1 MGKKI
6 ISTENAPEAVGTYS
20 QAVSFENFI
29 FTSGQ
34 IPINPMSGKIIN
46 GTFKDRVRQ
55 VLNNIEAILLESDS
69 SLFNILKFTVYLTD
83 LSRFSELNEVFLETF
98 PKDPPARSSVEVCNL
113 PLDSDIEIDCIAIK
127 KEQ

>member
-46 GTFKDRVRQ
+46 GAFKDGVRQ